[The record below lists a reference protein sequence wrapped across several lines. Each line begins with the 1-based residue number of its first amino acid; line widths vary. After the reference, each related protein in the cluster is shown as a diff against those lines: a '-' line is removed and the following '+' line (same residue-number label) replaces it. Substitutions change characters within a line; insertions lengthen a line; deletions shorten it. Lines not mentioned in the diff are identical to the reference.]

1 MNTPARALPAPDT
14 LGTFWVGDSGT
25 KLTVL
30 RPIAPI
36 LIGFA
41 ADFHE
46 SVETLDPKDCHGDSH
61 GDGIHLNCSRH
72 ETRATF
78 TTRQIMTVGRLMDKW
93 SLAGRSLLYW
103 AMASDPPSPAY
114 FRLDV
119 AGDVWRPALALLQ
132 QPVPPGVAPAPVVP
146 YAGAVGSRTVRLRMP
161 RMRGGDV
168 QFVRETLYTS
178 GYRYALDE
186 LPANAYGPHTDQV
199 IRKFQADRGLEA
211 DGIVGPATWAALL
224 G

>member
-1 MNTPARALPAPDT
+1 MTDPAIDAR

-30 RPIAPI
+30 RETAPI

-41 ADFHE
+41 TDFHD
-46 SVETLDPKDCHGDSH
+46 SVETLHPAQCWGNW
-61 GDGIHLNCSRH
+61 GDGIYLNHHRH
-72 ETRATF
+72 NGPATY

-93 SLAGRSLLYW
+93 SLGGRSLLW
-103 AMASDPPSPAY
+103 WGTAGNPPEPSH

-119 AGDVWRPALALLQ
+119 AADIWEPALALLQ
-132 QPVPPGVAPAPVVP
+132 QPVPPGTVPAGPIP

-168 QFVRETLYTS
+168 QFIRETLYTS
-178 GYRYALDE
+178 GYRYALDALDE
-186 LPANAYGPHTDQV
+186 LHANAYGPHTDQV
-199 IRKFQADRGLEA
+199 VRKFQADRGLEI

>member
-1 MNTPARALPAPDT
+1 MTTSTPARVDPDT

-30 RPIAPI
+30 RTVAPI

-41 ADFHE
+41 VDFHE

-61 GDGIHLNCSRH
+61 GDGIHLNCARH

-93 SLAGRSLLYW
+93 SLSGRSLLYW
-103 AMASDPPSPAY
+103 AMAFEPLSPAY

-119 AGDVWRPALALLQ
+119 ARDVWEPALALLA
-132 QPVPPGVAPAPVVP
+132 QPVPEGTAPTPVVP
-146 YAGAVGSRTVRLRMP
+146 YAGAVGSRTVRLRTP
-161 RMRGGDV
+161 RMRGEDVRFIEQILYVSGHKDAFDESGGDI
-168 QFVRETLYTS
+168 
-178 GYRYALDE
+178 
-186 LPANAYGPHTDQV
+186 YGLHVEQV
-199 IRKFQADRGLEA
+199 VRKFQAERGLEP
-211 DGIVGPATWAALL
+211 DGIVGPDTWTALL